1 MAHTVLE
8 SPRVTTAF
16 QGDRLSSIV
25 GANHK
30 LIRLST
36 GVFCMN
42 GVFGLCDL
50 GFVHQET
57 RIPKKIY
64 LVVCP
69 ISAALV
75 LTVGLILMALLTH
88 EQIDEITHCGTG
100 PNVKSRSLHR

>member
-25 GANHK
+25 GADHE

-36 GVFCMN
+36 GVFSMAFLAS
-42 GVFGLCDL
+42 VTWDL
-50 GFVHQET
+50 FTKKPESQKRFIWSFVQY
-57 RIPKKIY
+57 RQPWPSLLK
-64 LVVCP
+64 
-69 ISAALV
+69 
-75 LTVGLILMALLTH
+75 LILMALLTH